1 MNTILIIL
9 EQSCLFLPLIV
20 GAYISISLLKLPDL
34 SIESAYVFGAIAGAN
49 MAALFNQAPTLL
61 VLLVSILASMVG
73 GALVGITS
81 SCMTRYIPIPHLLAS
96 IITFGLFHGINQVI
110 LQGTYLSLT
119 NYRNPLE
126 YIPGTT
132 QHPELSMVLI
142 ISIILIGMMLFF
154 FRTQLGYACAIIG
167 NNGEFFKN
175 YATSTN
181 FVVMVGVV
189 LANALAGLSGYLFAQ
204 SNNFVEISI
213 GQGKLLLCIT
223 ALILGKALLMRAS
236 QITLLVPVLGT
247 GCYFLVQQLLL
258 QGGFNLNYFT
268 TVQALLVLIFI
279 IIQCRIKRCDLGN
292 QLGV

>member
-1 MNTILIIL
+1 MNTILIII

-34 SIESAYVFGAIAGAN
+34 SIESAYVFGAIVGAN
-49 MAALFNQAPTLL
+49 MVALFSQAPTVL
-61 VLLVSILASMVG
+61 VLLASILASMVG
-73 GALVGITS
+73 GACVGIIS
-81 SCMTRYIPIPHLLAS
+81 SCMTRYIPIPHLLSS
-96 IITFGLFHGINQVI
+96 IITFGLFHGINQVV

-119 NYRNPLE
+119 NYHNPLE
-126 YIPGTT
+126 YIPGTA

-142 ISIILIGMMLFF
+142 ISAILISMILFF
-154 FRTQLGYACAIIG
+154 FRTQLAYACAIIG
-167 NNGEFFKN
+167 NNGGFFKN

-181 FVVMVGVV
+181 FVVIMGVMIG
-189 LANALAGLSGYLFAQ
+189 NALAGLSGYLFAQ
-204 SNNFVEISI
+204 SNNFVEITI

-223 ALILGKALLMRAS
+223 SLILGKALLMRTAR
-236 QITLLVPVLGT
+236 ITLWVPVLGT
-247 GCYFLVQQLLL
+247 GCYFMVQQLLL
-258 QGGFNLNYFT
+258 QGGFNLKYFT